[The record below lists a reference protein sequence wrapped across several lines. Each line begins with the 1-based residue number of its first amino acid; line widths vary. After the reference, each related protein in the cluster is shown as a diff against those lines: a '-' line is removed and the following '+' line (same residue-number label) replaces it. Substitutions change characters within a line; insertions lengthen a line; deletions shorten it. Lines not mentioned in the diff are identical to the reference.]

1 MLKKLYFFT
10 AILTIVIITSC
21 IRDRETIWETRL
33 KAPVAKS
40 TLSIENILG
49 SDYIK
54 NQGDTTL
61 SLVFKQN
68 LSEINTDSIIKY
80 SDTTI
85 TFGASLQTLDL
96 EDLSFS
102 YTITIEEL
110 LLQAG
115 FNQSLLNIFFSN
127 PIPVNIPGNTLNDA
141 LSNIIENS
149 TLFQSVDIE
158 SGVVELEVINNLPVD
173 ITNIDFSINNAVP
186 SNTDLLYS
194 KVIPLIAKNTIYTDV
209 AVLDDKTI
217 YSSLK
222 ININSMNIVGAT
234 GVILNRNQKITANIK
249 VKNVKPRKATAV
261 WPAQDI
267 IDTTTLGTLD
277 NTNSGVS
284 IKEMIVKTGEVYVEA
299 LSSLEDTLYLT
310 YEVPHLISN
319 FGTGSSLV
327 LTAKIPPSQNGEYGK
342 ITKVIDFSD
351 YLFKLNGFGI
361 DGNVPDTVNVFYQR
375 IRGRIEYTGQM
386 KTLSKEDTLLIV
398 AGIRNVVPQKVLG
411 YFGNSVQKIGPDELE
426 LDVFDKV
433 KSGKLFLE
441 DVKMSVTLNNGI
453 GASAK
458 AKINKLQSIDK
469 AGNVVDLNVQNSGEF
484 TVNKAIDKNTMDFN
498 DPVIFSANQ
507 HVLNKAN
514 TPNITDFVSNFPKKI
529 RYEMEFELNEGL
541 PEPSV
546 QTIVNNPPNFLYDDK
561 FLNGDLEVE
570 IPLHFLADSL
580 VLIDTLDFTYNASIN
595 EDIKKGNFGL
605 VVKNSFPFNAFI
617 TLVTLDNSGNILD
630 TILVKGSILKAETN
644 VNGKVSNAVKSFI
657 PVQLDLA
664 GIDNLQFANRIIATI
679 GFHTGD
685 SNNPEL
691 KKHKIYSDYKL
702 DVVLT
707 AQLSLQI
714 KN

>member
-1 MLKKLYFFT
+1 
-10 AILTIVIITSC
+10 
-21 IRDRETIWETRL
+21 
-33 KAPVAKS
+33 
-40 TLSIENILG
+40 
-49 SDYIK
+49 
-54 NQGDTTL
+54 
-61 SLVFKQN
+61 
-68 LSEINTDSIIKY
+68 
-80 SDTTI
+80 
-85 TFGASLQTLDL
+85 
-96 EDLSFS
+96 
-102 YTITIEEL
+102 
-110 LLQAG
+110 
-115 FNQSLLNIFFSN
+115 
-127 PIPVNIPGNTLNDA
+127 
-141 LSNIIENS
+141 
-149 TLFQSVDIE
+149 
-158 SGVVELEVINNLPVD
+158 
-173 ITNIDFSINNAVP
+173 
-186 SNTDLLYS
+186 YS
-194 KVIPLIAKNTIYTDV
+194 KVIPLIAKNTTYTDV

-217 YSSLK
+217 YSSLEIK
-222 ININSMNIVGAT
+222 INSMNIVGDT
-234 GVILNRNQKITANIK
+234 VILNRNQKITANIK

-267 IDTTTLGTLD
+267 MDTTTLGTLD

-319 FGTGSSLV
+319 FGLGSSLV
-327 LTAKIPPSQNGEYGK
+327 LTAKIPPSQNGEYGR
-342 ITKVIDFSD
+342 ITKVLDFSD

-411 YFGNSVQKIGPDELE
+411 YFGNSVQKIGPDEIE
-426 LDVFDKV
+426 IDVFDKI

-458 AKINKLQSIDK
+458 AKIKSLQSIDK
-469 AGNVVDLNVQNSGEF
+469 DGNVVDLNVQNSNEF
-484 TVNKAIDKNTMDFN
+484 TVDKATDKNTMDFN

-514 TPNITDFVSNFPKKI
+514 TPNITDFVGNFPKKI

-541 PEPSV
+541 PVPSV
-546 QTIVNNPPNFLYDDK
+546 QTIVNTPPNFLYDDK

-580 VLIDTLDFTYNASIN
+580 VLVDTLDFTYNASIN
-595 EDIKKGNFGL
+595 EDITKGNFGL
-605 VVKNSFPFNAFI
+605 VVNNSFPFNAFI
-617 TLVTLDNSGNILD
+617 TLVTLDNSGNVLD
-630 TILVKGSILKAETN
+630 TILVKGNIVKAETN
-644 VNGKVSNAVKSFI
+644 PQGRVSKSVKSFI
-657 PVQLDLA
+657 PVKLDLN

>member
-1 MLKKLYFFT
+1 MASTGFPNK
-10 AILTIVIITSC
+10 
-21 IRDRETIWETRL
+21 IW
-33 KAPVAKS
+33 
-40 TLSIENILG
+40 
-49 SDYIK
+49 
-54 NQGDTTL
+54 
-61 SLVFKQN
+61 VF
-68 LSEINTDSIIKY
+68 
-80 SDTTI
+80 
-85 TFGASLQTLDL
+85 
-96 EDLSFS
+96 
-102 YTITIEEL
+102 
-110 LLQAG
+110 
-115 FNQSLLNIFFSN
+115 
-127 PIPVNIPGNTLNDA
+127 PWR
-141 LSNIIENS
+141 
-149 TLFQSVDIE
+149 
-158 SGVVELEVINNLPVD
+158 
-173 ITNIDFSINNAVP
+173 
-186 SNTDLLYS
+186 
-194 KVIPLIAKNTIYTDV
+194 IA
-209 AVLDDKTI
+209 
-217 YSSLK
+217 
-222 ININSMNIVGAT
+222 
-234 GVILNRNQKITANIK
+234 
-249 VKNVKPRKATAV
+249 
-261 WPAQDI
+261 
-267 IDTTTLGTLD
+267 
-277 NTNSGVS
+277 
-284 IKEMIVKTGEVYVEA
+284 
-299 LSSLEDTLYLT
+299 
-310 YEVPHLISN
+310 
-319 FGTGSSLV
+319 
-327 LTAKIPPSQNGEYGK
+327 
-342 ITKVIDFSD
+342 
-351 YLFKLNGFGI
+351 
-361 DGNVPDTVNVFYQR
+361 
-375 IRGRIEYTGQM
+375 
-386 KTLSKEDTLLIV
+386 
-398 AGIRNVVPQKVLG
+398 
-411 YFGNSVQKIGPDELE
+411 
-426 LDVFDKV
+426 V